1 MKQGRVNG
9 KNLAKA
15 GAAVLAFLLVLIAG
29 CRHNAGRTDQQLT
42 TAIQAKIQA
51 EPALA
56 GQNIQ
61 VGVTQ
66 GIATLSGN
74 VSDEASRTLAAYDS
88 GSINGVKTVV
98 NNLTVQAAPAPE
110 AQAAP
115 AQAAEAQAA
124 LPKAASASPAP
135 AARRPRRE
143 TPPRAE
149 QAEATPLPPPPP
161 QPVEQPAPQPLPLP
175 APPPQ
180 PVIREV
186 TLPAGTVIQ
195 VRITEALDSKTTQP
209 NDVFHGSVATDLT
222 AEGVVAIPHD
232 SPVMGRVVD
241 AKDAAHFK
249 GNALLSIELTQVNAR
264 GQKIALVT
272 DSYSKTGTGRG
283 KNTAEK
289 AGGGALFGAIIGA
302 LAGGGKGAAIGTLA
316 GDAAGT
322 RVNAATRGQQ
332 VKIPSE
338 TLINFQLQSP
348 ITLRVR
354 IPPGGEQPDQSNQP
368 QLQPRSSSSGPE

>member
-42 TAIQAKIQA
+42 TAIQAKIEA

-135 AARRPRRE
+135 ARAGPAGKPRRGRGAGSGH
-143 TPPRAE
+143 PP
-149 QAEATPLPPPPP
+149 PPPPP
-161 QPVEQPAPQPLPLP
+161 QPVIQPAPQPLPLP

-195 VRITEALDSKTTQP
+195 VRITK
-209 NDVFHGSVATDLT
+209 
-222 AEGVVAIPHD
+222 
-232 SPVMGRVVD
+232 
-241 AKDAAHFK
+241 
-249 GNALLSIELTQVNAR
+249 ELR
-264 GQKIALVT
+264 
-272 DSYSKTGTGRG
+272 
-283 KNTAEK
+283 
-289 AGGGALFGAIIGA
+289 
-302 LAGGGKGAAIGTLA
+302 
-316 GDAAGT
+316 
-322 RVNAATRGQQ
+322 
-332 VKIPSE
+332 
-338 TLINFQLQSP
+338 
-348 ITLRVR
+348 
-354 IPPGGEQPDQSNQP
+354 
-368 QLQPRSSSSGPE
+368 